1 MTRKSSFADRLT
13 EGAPLAV
20 FLVLSLLILYQ
31 LRSVLVLIAIAILL
45 SLIFQ
50 TLLHQIE
57 KVVEKPWLAVIIL
70 SVGILALTVAIPLII
85 LPGLSDQV
93 GKLSSA
99 LPQYVSDLTS
109 KSKDLHEQYEFVP
122 DLSQEIGKLNDF
134 LRRAIESLPMV
145 LTQALGIT
153 IEAFATVVLALYIT
167 SDPEFLTNGLFRF
180 IPRRHHRRTKRILKN
195 TRSGIQG
202 WMAGTLW
209 AMLFLGVGT
218 VIGLWILGI
227 PLALSF
233 GIIAGLLEVIPYVG
247 SFAGGFLPALVA
259 LTISPTKLILVIV
272 LFLILN
278 QVDAHLIQPMVMG
291 KQVNIHPI
299 GVIVAILIM
308 GNLLGII
315 GVICAVPAAV
325 IVKTLIDEF
334 TSKSNS
340 NSDKPALSKFSQ
352 SIEH

>member
-1 MTRKSSFADRLT
+1 MTQKSSLADRLAH
-13 EGAPLAV
+13 GAPLAV
-20 FLVLSLLILYQ
+20 LLVLSLLILYQ
-31 LRSVLVLIAIAILL
+31 IRSVLVLIAIAILL

-50 TLLHQIE
+50 TLLHRIE
-57 KVVEKPWLAVIIL
+57 KVVKKPWVAVLIL
-70 SVGILALTVAIPLII
+70 SVGILALTVTIPLII
-85 LPGLSDQV
+85 IPGLSDQV

-109 KSKDLHEQYEFVP
+109 KSQDLHEKYEFIP
-122 DLSQEIGKLNDF
+122 DLSQEIGRLNDF
-134 LRRAIESLPMV
+134 LRSAIESLPSI
-145 LTQALGIT
+145 LTQALGFT

-167 SDPEFLTNGLFRF
+167 SDPEFLTDGLFRF
-180 IPRRHHRRTKRILKN
+180 IPRRHHQRTKRILKN
-195 TRSGIQG
+195 TTSGIQG
-202 WMAGTLW
+202 WMVGTLW

-233 GIIAGLLEVIPYVG
+233 GIIAGLLEIIPYVG

-272 LFLILN
+272 LFIILN

-308 GNLLGII
+308 GKLLGII

-334 TSKSNS
+334 TSKSKS
-340 NSDKPALSKFSQ
+340 NSDKPTLSKFPQ
-352 SIEH
+352 P